1 MSFLTRLDKVLA
13 GAPDAILS
21 ALLYAVAGVAV
32 LIAWRGQPAVKA
44 FIAAWFLLP

>member
-1 MSFLTRLDKVLA
+1 MSFLTKLDKILA
-13 GAPDAILS
+13 GAPDQILT
-21 ALLYAVAGVAV
+21 ALLIGIAAISL